1 VPSSENFGN
10 YMLKGIAEIPPLNAV
25 PWDFSAPGW
34 PYLFSFIIFCCSLV
48 LFRLWRRWQANA
60 YRRTALRTL
69 RELSPDE
76 ALKLL
81 PALLK
86 STAMTTFGRESVAA
100 LYGDDWLAF
109 LEATLPQPTS
119 LRLFRSGEKKGFNG
133 SLGRFFVALS
143 YQKFHSL
150 TVSPR
155 EAEQLLSLAR
165 RWINSHQRPVL

>member
-1 VPSSENFGN
+1 
-10 YMLKGIAEIPPLNAV
+10 
-25 PWDFSAPGW
+25 
-34 PYLFSFIIFCCSLV
+34 
-48 LFRLWRRWQANA
+48 
-60 YRRTALRTL
+60 
-69 RELSPDE
+69 
-76 ALKLL
+76 
-81 PALLK
+81 
-86 STAMTTFGRESVAA
+86 MTTFGRESVAA